1 MLKTWIYSILLAI
14 TALNLSAQE
23 SIYRGVDSIKLI
35 ADAMEIDTNKVRFYL
50 DAAQEI
56 KPKNKYY
63 AIYFASQAFTL
74 SLDINNQKQKAY
86 SSLKLG
92 QLYREVKEFGL
103 SLEYLN
109 KSRSLYDS
117 LNLGGKLSLV
127 LLEIGVLYSDV
138 KKHKIAISY
147 YEKSLVLSRVNNLV
161 KLEGMALNNL
171 GVSHGYLSNYTKAIN
186 CFNQANEIAE
196 NTNMIYGKALCAFN
210 IGECNAKFGKLN
222 EALESFALSL
232 ALSSKL
238 NLQNNMASCYIEL
251 AKIYLRQNKHRQ
263 AENELKKADKILDK
277 VNDIELSLILNET
290 FFSLYQV
297 QEKYHLALTY
307 SHQASELNNQ
317 LMNKKKIKLVE
328 ELSAKNENV
337 RREKRITLLQKEK
350 QLNKAWNYILI
361 ILFFL
366 LLIFA
371 IIISLEFEQRKQR
384 KEQEWAILQAL
395 KTEEELK
402 MLQAKINPHFL
413 YNALNSIASLVEDQ
427 PINAQTMIYDLAAMF
442 KFSINPFKSH
452 FSRVDESIEL
462 VKRYLK
468 IEKSRFGSRLHF
480 QFEVQESTK
489 PFLLPRFLLQPIVEN
504 AIKHGIS
511 NLKKGVITVR
521 ISKRLNRLT
530 ILVMDNGP
538 DFPEAFIQGYG
549 SQNIRDKLEI
559 LYKGRYAISYL
570 NKPDKKVR
578 IVIDKP
584 YLEEPKKFE
593 L

>member
-186 CFNQANEIAE
+186 CFNQA
-196 NTNMIYGKALCAFN
+196 
-210 IGECNAKFGKLN
+210 
-222 EALESFALSL
+222 
-232 ALSSKL
+232 
-238 NLQNNMASCYIEL
+238 
-251 AKIYLRQNKHRQ
+251 IYL
-263 AENELKKADKILDK
+263 
-277 VNDIELSLILNET
+277 
-290 FFSLYQV
+290 
-297 QEKYHLALTY
+297 
-307 SHQASELNNQ
+307 
-317 LMNKKKIKLVE
+317 
-328 ELSAKNENV
+328 KN
-337 RREKRITLLQKEK
+337 
-350 QLNKAWNYILI
+350 
-361 ILFFL
+361 
-366 LLIFA
+366 
-371 IIISLEFEQRKQR
+371 
-384 KEQEWAILQAL
+384 
-395 KTEEELK
+395 
-402 MLQAKINPHFL
+402 
-413 YNALNSIASLVEDQ
+413 
-427 PINAQTMIYDLAAMF
+427 
-442 KFSINPFKSH
+442 
-452 FSRVDESIEL
+452 
-462 VKRYLK
+462 
-468 IEKSRFGSRLHF
+468 
-480 QFEVQESTK
+480 
-489 PFLLPRFLLQPIVEN
+489 
-504 AIKHGIS
+504 
-511 NLKKGVITVR
+511 
-521 ISKRLNRLT
+521 
-530 ILVMDNGP
+530 
-538 DFPEAFIQGYG
+538 
-549 SQNIRDKLEI
+549 
-559 LYKGRYAISYL
+559 
-570 NKPDKKVR
+570 
-578 IVIDKP
+578 
-584 YLEEPKKFE
+584 
-593 L
+593 